1 MAEKSS
7 ITRLGTFEPFEL
19 QVARGQIAYHRAVTV
34 FGYNPDV
41 DQAEESVWPDGGVIP
56 FLGSAT
62 VMKVSSTSAND
73 AAAGTGARTVLVEG
87 LDGAYRE
94 ITEIVTLNGQTEV
107 LTTKS
112 FLRIQRMTVLTAG
125 NGLANAGI
133 INIGTG
139 VVTAG
144 TPAVLYDLIETGF
157 NATTTARFTVPAGFT
172 AYLSEGIFTAG
183 QKGTGQ
189 SQVRGKLI
197 VTSPDG
203 IRRVAA
209 VTAINNGSVVY
220 PFQYPVAIP
229 EKTDI
234 DALAIGTSDNN
245 VVSTMF
251 NMVLVQNAD
260 A

>member
-41 DQAEESVWPDGGVIP
+41 DQTEESVWPDGGIIP
-56 FLGSAT
+56 FLSAAT

-73 AAAGTGARTVLVEG
+73 AAAGTGARTVLIEG
-87 LDGAYRE
+87 LDGSYRE
-94 ITEIVTLNGQTEV
+94 ITEVVALNGLTEV
-107 LTTKS
+107 LTVQA

-125 NGLANAGI
+125 SGLANAGI

-139 VVTAG
+139 TVTTG
-144 TPAVLYDLIETGF
+144 TPAVLYNLIAAGF
-157 NATTTARFTVPAGFT
+157 NQTTTAHYTIPAGFT
-172 AYLSEGIFTAG
+172 AYLAEGIFTAG

-189 SQVRGKLI
+189 SQVRGRL
-197 VTSPDG
+197 TTTAPDG
-203 IRRVAA
+203 IRRTAA

-229 EKTDI
+229 EKTDL
-234 DALAIGTSDNN
+234 DATAIGTADDN
-245 VVSTMF
+245 VVSSMF
-251 NMVLVQNAD
+251 NLVLVQNAD